1 MSDLNL
7 RLHYMQ
13 WKVIAIIICNWI
25 GMMFNLWNTF
35 FIGRSEEEPPS
46 LSSITSLYN
55 YYDDEVPLHW
65 AVVDDGEI
73 AFYSFD
79 NVSFP
84 TQIFK
89 G

>member
-1 MSDLNL
+1 
-7 RLHYMQ
+7 
-13 WKVIAIIICNWI
+13 
-25 GMMFNLWNTF
+25 MMFNLWNTL
-35 FIGRSEEEPPS
+35 FIGRSEEDPPS
-46 LSSITSLYN
+46 LSSITSLYG

-79 NVSFP
+79 NISFP
-84 TQIFK
+84 TQIFM